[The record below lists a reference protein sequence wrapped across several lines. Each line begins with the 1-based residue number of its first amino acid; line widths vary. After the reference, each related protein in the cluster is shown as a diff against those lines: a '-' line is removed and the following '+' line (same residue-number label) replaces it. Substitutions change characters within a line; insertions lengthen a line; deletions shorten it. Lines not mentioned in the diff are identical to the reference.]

1 MWRDTDIMD
10 LTKLKG
16 LKESLQITD
25 LKILCTGELEV
36 DYQNLL
42 ELQLLEDGRSLKQ
55 TDDDKILK
63 LAESLLRFGIVNNLQ
78 VWFDQNK
85 NCFCFDA
92 HHRQKAL
99 TILSEIG
106 VNIPALPATR
116 CLAETKNDAKQLL
129 LIKESRTS
137 WVKVEVIPDYIK
149 EIGFS
154 FEVAEAVID
163 LPEFS
168 WGDVERETDNKDNS
182 KDDKIP
188 ELPEQIFIK
197 TGDLIELGQHRLL
210 CGDSTK
216 TEDVKKLMG
225 KNKADMIFTDPPYG
239 VSYADKNKFLNSQD
253 GANRSEK
260 DIEND
265 HMTTEETG
273 ELWSKTFQAW
283 APFHADY
290 SSFYICAPQGEL
302 SAVLIDSLNQ
312 NSHSFRHQ
320 LIWVKNNHVLGR
332 SDYNYKHE
340 PILYGW
346 QHKHKFYGKGEQK
359 FSVWEVDKPL
369 KNDLHPTMKPVELM
383 ENAILNSS
391 EKAMIVVDYFLGS
404 GSTLIAAEKTGR
416 RCLGMEIDPE
426 YCQVIIQ
433 RWSDFTGQDKIKI
446 NGKKLNWSEFSGA
459 I

>member
-1 MWRDTDIMD
+1 MK
-10 LTKLKG
+10 LTKLKA
-16 LKESLQITD
+16 LKESLKIAD

-36 DYQNLL
+36 DYRNLL
-42 ELQLLEDGRSLKQ
+42 ELQLLEDGRNLKQ

-78 VWFDQNK
+78 IWIDKDK
-85 NCFCFDA
+85 NNFCFDA
-92 HHRQKAL
+92 HHRKKAL

-106 VNIPALPATR
+106 VNIPPLPATR
-116 CLAETKNDAKQLL
+116 CLAETKNDAKKLL
-129 LIKESRTS
+129 LLKESRTS
-137 WVKVEVIPDYIK
+137 WVNVEVVSDYIK

-154 FEVAEAVID
+154 FEVAETVID

-168 WGDVERETDNKDNS
+168 WGDVKRADDNGDNS
-182 KDDKIP
+182 QDDQIP
-188 ELPEQIFIK
+188 ELPEQIFVK
-197 TGDLIELGQHRLL
+197 TDDLIELGNHRLL

-216 TEDVKKLMG
+216 TGDVEKLMDG
-225 KNKADMIFTDPPYG
+225 NKVDLVFTDPPYG

-253 GANRSEK
+253 GASRNEK
-260 DIEND
+260 NIKND

-290 SSFYICAPQGEL
+290 SSFYICCAFNSQL
-302 SAVLIDSLNQ
+302 FLLMLDALNK
-312 NSHSFRHQ
+312 NEHPFKHEI
-320 LIWVKNNHVLGR
+320 IWAKNNHVLGR
-332 SDYNYKHE
+332 TDYNYKHE

-346 QHKHKFYGKGEQK
+346 QHKHKFYGKGKQK

-391 EKAMIVVDYFLGS
+391 EKTMIVGDYFLGS

-416 RCLGMEIDPE
+416 KCFGMEIDPA

-446 NGKKLNWSEFSGA
+446 NGKNLNWSEFSGA
-459 I
+459 V